1 MPQRPGSYLMVVV
14 PALEDRWAELG
25 WDDGLAKKISVIR
38 WKIKLKTYKSRVAV
52 EPDKLGTSI
61 PTELP
66 VLTSLS
72 PPMPLEGA
80 IAARMLF
87 GGPND
92 TAFGVEREDGDEELG
107 FVDTGWGALVGDDV
121 SDGNALDNVP
131 LS

>member
-1 MPQRPGSYLMVVV
+1 
-14 PALEDRWAELG
+14 
-25 WDDGLAKKISVIR
+25 
-38 WKIKLKTYKSRVAV
+38 
-52 EPDKLGTSI
+52 
-61 PTELP
+61 

-80 IAARMLF
+80 IAAARMLF

-92 TAFGVEREDGDEELG
+92 TAFGVEGEDGDEELG
-107 FVDTGWGALVGDDV
+107 FEGTGWGALVGDDV